1 MHVENFTS
9 FHSVKK
15 SAKSVKNFI
24 FYDQNRSRGTIT
36 SSYYVTR
43 MVVKNVVSNE
53 FSGYIMVPLQTRSLV
68 YNYVILL
75 CCENCRKECGF
86 QPNSSAPN
94 IVILGIKAYIGC
106 FIRQFYENKNLS

>member
-53 FSGYIMVPLQTRSLV
+53 FSGYIMVPLQKHAHWST
-68 YNYVILL
+68 IT
-75 CCENCRKECGF
+75 
-86 QPNSSAPN
+86 SSYCVAR
-94 IVILGIKAYIGC
+94 IVV
-106 FIRQFYENKNLS
+106 KNVVFNLIPLRRIS